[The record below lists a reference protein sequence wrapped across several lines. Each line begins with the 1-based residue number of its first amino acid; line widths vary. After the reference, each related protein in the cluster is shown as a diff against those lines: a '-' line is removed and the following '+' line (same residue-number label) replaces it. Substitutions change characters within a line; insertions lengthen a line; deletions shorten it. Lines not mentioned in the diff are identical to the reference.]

1 MENKMMK
8 LDKLLTIILLLCL
21 VIVFSTPVLAGNKV
35 NINTASQEELC
46 TLKNIGDAY
55 AKRIIEYRTAQKFQK
70 PEDIMEVK
78 GIGPKTYEL
87 NKDRIVVKDKK
98 S

>member
-1 MENKMMK
+1 MK
-8 LDKLLTIILLLCL
+8 IEKLVAIMLLLCSF
-21 VIVFSTPVLAGNKV
+21 VVFSTPAMAESKV